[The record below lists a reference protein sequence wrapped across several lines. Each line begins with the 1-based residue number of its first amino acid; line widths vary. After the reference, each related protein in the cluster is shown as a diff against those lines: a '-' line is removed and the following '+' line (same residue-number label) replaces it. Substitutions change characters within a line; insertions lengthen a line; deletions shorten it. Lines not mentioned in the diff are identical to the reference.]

1 MSQRISGAGARLG
14 SGVRHLLVAALGL
27 VWERPATRQVCPEC
41 AVDFVPPL
49 TDARCP
55 ICGWLAVD
63 PSAAPRPRVL
73 GVRKA
78 TGLGLAW
85 FLGALAFALLA
96 HALYA

>member
-1 MSQRISGAGARLG
+1 MSARISTIGTRLG
-14 SGVRHLLVAALGL
+14 TGLRTLLLAALGL

-41 AVDFVPPL
+41 AVDFVPAL

-55 ICGWLAVD
+55 ICGWLAVE
-63 PSAAPRPRVL
+63 PSAAPRPRPI